1 MTNHDT
7 DRKGSYIPANQ
18 KDVEGCELFEIIST
32 KRGIWNQIIL
42 SGAVLIVAAGCGMP
56 IGYSA
61 VLLPQ
66 LYNTSDLLQMDVQ
79 MGSWFAS
86 IHSLATPFGSLVS
99 GWAADRVG
107 RRTALL
113 IASIPIL
120 AGWTTL
126 ATAQSHALL
135 LIGRVVAGIGVG
147 LVGAPAQ
154 ILIAEIALPRIR
166 GMLIGAPFIS
176 YSMGIL
182 LVYTLGSQLHWRL
195 VAWLSTV
202 LPILGTIALF
212 FTPESPTWLA
222 RKGLLEKATSALT
235 WLRGE
240 ELLAKRELDEILR
253 RLKEEK
259 TLEKS
264 KEPIGSPILKSLIII
279 NAFNFLQILS
289 GTFLVVFYAVDII
302 SEIGAHFDNMT
313 AAIMTAVVRLGVTV
327 IFCILLFVMR
337 RRSMVL
343 LSGLGSGVSALA
355 LGFYLLFQTD
365 KTRTSVNT
373 WITAGCIFLYIAFN
387 TGFMI
392 LPGIMVGELLPA
404 KIRGSVSGY
413 VFAAFNIILFGV
425 TKVFPYLQ
433 ITLKTYGLF
442 IMFGT
447 ASFIA
452 SLLMYLMLPE
462 TKNLTL
468 GQIEDHFRSSSWL
481 WITRKSRLKS

>member
-1 MTNHDT
+1 
-7 DRKGSYIPANQ
+7 
-18 KDVEGCELFEIIST
+18 
-32 KRGIWNQIIL
+32 
-42 SGAVLIVAAGCGMP
+42 
-56 IGYSA
+56 
-61 VLLPQ
+61 
-66 LYNTSDLLQMDVQ
+66 
-79 MGSWFAS
+79 
-86 IHSLATPFGSLVS
+86 
-99 GWAADRVG
+99 
-107 RRTALL
+107 
-113 IASIPIL
+113 
-120 AGWTTL
+120 
-126 ATAQSHALL
+126 
-135 LIGRVVAGIGVG
+135 
-147 LVGAPAQ
+147 
-154 ILIAEIALPRIR
+154 
-166 GMLIGAPFIS
+166 
-176 YSMGIL
+176 MGIL

-327 IFCILLFVMR
+327 IFCVLLFVMR